1 MLIQGQV
8 ETAITPSRATGQP
21 NLQQLQ
27 LGELGASE
35 VLPRYAA
42 LAWSGLVFYA
52 CNNAAQALSVGSST
66 FTGLAIGNPAG
77 TSKNL
82 IIIDVEISQAAVGAA
97 AVMNPKLGWAP
108 TVTLT
113 ATNTNGPTST
123 LIGSSTASVAKVG
136 SAATLAA
143 APTIIRPIL
152 GQQWITGGAGMW
164 SFYAKDTVDG
174 AILIPPGQMLTIDSL
189 IGAVSVLASVTWAEL
204 PI

>member
-1 MLIQGQV
+1 MLVQGQV
-8 ETAITPSRATGQP
+8 ETAITPSRSTGQP

-35 VLPRYAA
+35 ILPRYAA
-42 LAWSGLVFYA
+42 LAWSGLVFYG

-66 FTGLAIGNPAG
+66 FTGLALSNPAG
-77 TSKNL
+77 TGKNL

-108 TVTLT
+108 AVALT
-113 ATNTNGPTST
+113 TTNTNGPTS
-123 LIGSSTASVAKVG
+123 LLVGSGGGSVAKVG
-136 SAATLAA
+136 SSATLAA

-152 GQQWITGGAGMW
+152 GQQWITAGVGMW
-164 SFYAKDTVDG
+164 GFYAKDVVDG
-174 AILIPPGQMLTIDSL
+174 AIIIAPGEMLTIDSL
-189 IGAVSVLASVTWAEL
+189 IGAVSVLSSVTWAEL

>member
-1 MLIQGQV
+1 MLVQGQV
-8 ETAITPSRATGQP
+8 ETAVTPSRSTGQP

-27 LGELGASE
+27 LGEIGISE
-35 VLPRYAA
+35 ILPRYAA

-66 FTGLAIGNPAG
+66 FTGLAVGNPAG
-77 TSKNL
+77 TGKNL
-82 IIIDVEISQAAVGAA
+82 VIIDVTIAQAAVGAA

-113 ATNTNGPTST
+113 TTATNGPTSL
-123 LIGSSTASVAKVG
+123 LIGSGGGSVAKVG
-136 SAATLAA
+136 SSATLAA

>member
-1 MLIQGQV
+1 MLVQGQV
-8 ETAITPSRATGQP
+8 ETAVTPSRSTGQP

-27 LGELGASE
+27 LGEIGISE
-35 VLPRYAA
+35 ILPRSAA

-66 FTGLAIGNPAG
+66 FTGLAVGNPAG
-77 TSKNL
+77 TGKNL
-82 IIIDVEISQAAVGAA
+82 VIIDVTIAQAAVGAA

-113 ATNTNGPTST
+113 TTATNGPTSL
-123 LIGSSTASVAKVG
+123 LIGSGGGSIAKVG
-136 SAATLAA
+136 SSATLAA

-164 SFYAKDTVDG
+164 GFYAKDTVDG